1 MNVHRQ
7 AHGLQS
13 VGFRIGVVFL
23 PSLGNSFHETLSKTS
38 EFAQRSGAPLAVSR
52 PEHPAGLN
60 GTSEAMDRAGA
71 KRQAALE

>member
-23 PSLGNSFHETLSKTS
+23 PSFGRNTVEDFGIRAAEWGAACRFTPGASGRFEWD
-38 EFAQRSGAPLAVSR
+38 QRSDG
-52 PEHPAGLN
+52 
-60 GTSEAMDRAGA
+60 
-71 KRQAALE
+71 